1 MALNTMRNLP
11 PALPGFEAVHRYWS
25 AEHKSVVAKIKP
37 GEYYVTRSGEVLTT
51 VLGSCVAACIRDPDR
66 GVGGMNHFML
76 PAGGTNKTGVI
87 DDALRYGNFAM
98 EHLINDIVKY
108 GGRKQNLEIKVF
120 GGANIGGGVGQN
132 VGKGNVDFIC
142 CFLRSEGYRAVSKD
156 LGGVQ
161 ARKIIYF
168 PETGRILLK
177 KLDASSDVARQDR
190 SMLATLTEKP
200 VHGEVE
206 LFV

>member
-1 MALNTMRNLP
+1 
-11 PALPGFEAVHRYWS
+11 
-25 AEHKSVVAKIKP
+25 
-37 GEYYVTRSGEVLTT
+37 
-51 VLGSCVAACIRDPDR
+51 
-66 GVGGMNHFML
+66 MNHFML
-76 PAGGTNKTGVI
+76 PASGQHRNGVV

-98 EHLINDIVKY
+98 EHLINDIIKY

-132 VGKGNVDFIC
+132 VGRNNVDFIC

-168 PETGRILLK
+168 PESGRILLK
-177 KLDASSDVARQDR
+177 KLDATRDVARQDR
-190 SMLATLTEKP
+190 SMLDTLTSMP
-200 VHGEVE
+200 VQGEVE